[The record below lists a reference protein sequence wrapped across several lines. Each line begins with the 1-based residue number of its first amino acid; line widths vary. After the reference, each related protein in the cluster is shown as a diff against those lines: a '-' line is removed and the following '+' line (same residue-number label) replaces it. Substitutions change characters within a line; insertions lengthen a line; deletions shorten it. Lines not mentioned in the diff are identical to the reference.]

1 MSRAR
6 SQVPLPRPMDP
17 LQTTRMN
24 DGVLYAAEW
33 PCCHDPLRLSPSRPI
48 CCRPASITY
57 RWRRQPPLLGRAS
70 TTRSPLWPS
79 VRSTHTARARPTVR
93 LLHLR
98 LDPAH
103 GAPAQHARTA
113 RSHNRSDQAR
123 HSSASELGC
132 EGVGG
137 ERPRALK
144 QTPSIRATLSPQSSA
159 TRHIVSIQRDARPA
173 RVVALLLIA
182 RPPCASRPVPTSR
195 THETRRAPTIP

>member
-1 MSRAR
+1 
-6 SQVPLPRPMDP
+6 
-17 LQTTRMN
+17 
-24 DGVLYAAEW
+24 
-33 PCCHDPLRLSPSRPI
+33 
-48 CCRPASITY
+48 
-57 RWRRQPPLLGRAS
+57 
-70 TTRSPLWPS
+70 

-159 TRHIVSIQRDARPA
+159 TRHIVSIQRDTRPA

-182 RPPCASRPVPTSR
+182 RPPCASRLLSPVARLLSPLALPALPCSSCPPTWILLMPSHTLHLRGGYCGPSERGPRPRHHVSAQILHESPIRTCTGVDPRPSR
-195 THETRRAPTIP
+195 ARNMD